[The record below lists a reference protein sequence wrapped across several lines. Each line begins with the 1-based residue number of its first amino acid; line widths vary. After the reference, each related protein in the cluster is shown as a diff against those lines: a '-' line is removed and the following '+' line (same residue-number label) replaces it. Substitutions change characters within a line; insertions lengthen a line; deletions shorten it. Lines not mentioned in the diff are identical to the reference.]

1 MEQHTNLNMELEELE
16 ELEEGELVEEGEEAM
31 EGEKKGEESDTTE
44 CDTKARERR
53 WKTKRNQKKK
63 IRRRNKMRRMLLSLF
78 GGPVKE
84 IPQIN
89 PNPRR
94 SNHNKS
100 FGVDRV
106 EVTNKIIEVQQR
118 EIANLLHYKEI
129 YEEIYEEFSTD
140 FPIQMHEKM
149 REEFDRK
156 MKRTPRELVQTFMIN
171 RRNRHINDTKQPSE
185 PAWSDSP
192 ASVLRRQTRPCPV
205 VAS

>member
-1 MEQHTNLNMELEELE
+1 MEQHTNLNTELED
-16 ELEEGELVEEGEEAM
+16 LEEGELVEEGEEAI
-31 EGEKKGEESDTTE
+31 EGEKGEESDTTE
-44 CDTKARERR
+44 CDTKAKERR

-63 IRRRNKMRRMLLSLF
+63 IRRKNKMRRMLMSLF

-89 PNPRR
+89 PNPHR
-94 SNHNKS
+94 SNNNKS
-100 FGVDRV
+100 FGADRV
-106 EVTNKIIEVQQR
+106 EVLNKIIEVQQR
-118 EIANLLHYKEI
+118 EIANLLHCK
-129 YEEIYEEFSTD
+129 EIYEEFSTD
-140 FPIQMHEKM
+140 FPIKMPEEK

-171 RRNRHINDTKQPSE
+171 RRNRHINDTKQTSE

-205 VAS
+205 VTS

>member
-1 MEQHTNLNMELEELE
+1 MDQHTNLNTQLE
-16 ELEEGELVEEGEEAM
+16 ELEEGELVEEEEEAM
-31 EGEKKGEESDTTE
+31 EGEKKVEESDTTE

-100 FGVDRV
+100 FGAHRAVI
-106 EVTNKIIEVQQR
+106 TNKIIEVQQR

-129 YEEIYEEFSTD
+129 YEEF
-140 FPIQMHEKM
+140 HG
-149 REEFDRK
+149 
-156 MKRTPRELVQTFMIN
+156 L
-171 RRNRHINDTKQPSE
+171 
-185 PAWSDSP
+185 
-192 ASVLRRQTRPCPV
+192 PV
-205 VAS
+205 KNA

>member
-1 MEQHTNLNMELEELE
+1 MDQHTNLMLEELE
-16 ELEEGELVEEGEEAM
+16 DGELVEEGEEAM

-53 WKTKRNQKKK
+53 WKTKRNRKKK
-63 IRRRNKMRRMLLSLF
+63 IRRKNKMRRMLMSLF
-78 GGPVKE
+78 GRPAKE

-89 PNPRR
+89 QNPRR

-100 FGVDRV
+100 FGADRV
-106 EVTNKIIEVQQR
+106 EVLNKIIEVQQR

-129 YEEIYEEFSTD
+129 YEEFSTD
-140 FPIQMHEKM
+140 VPMKIPEEK
-149 REEFDRK
+149 RQEFDMK

-171 RRNRHINDTKQPSE
+171 RRNRHINNTKQTSE

-205 VAS
+205 VTS